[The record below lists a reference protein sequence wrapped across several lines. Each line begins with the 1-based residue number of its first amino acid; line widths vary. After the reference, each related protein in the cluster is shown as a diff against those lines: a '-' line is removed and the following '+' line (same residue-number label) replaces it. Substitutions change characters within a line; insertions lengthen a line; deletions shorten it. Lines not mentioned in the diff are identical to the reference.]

1 MARTCIICGN
11 AAGSA
16 EHIFPAA
23 LGGRRKNRSIYCDP
37 HNAGYS
43 DLVALLA
50 SQLEPINSLLEVRS
64 DRTNQIRPASATEIH
79 SGESMKVTGGR
90 AELPAAR
97 ILRQDQHTDDSVVQH
112 HSMLSK
118 KDAWAQIDEM
128 RDRGILL
135 GYETPKWTPR
145 VVGTLRLKMELG
157 SDKGL
162 RAAGYILQTYFA
174 QEFPELAR
182 SAALDS
188 FKAYTLGVDP
198 TPRVWWDFKMPL
210 DYIENAFKFGHRVL
224 VGVEPASGTI
234 YGRLTLFSTVS
245 FAAELGRASPQ
256 YVPSKAVV
264 IDIDPLAKPP
274 PRDQARQEVEPGA
287 HMPVAPSAGE
297 LEEAI
302 KSGAVAAAFGK
313 LLTAIED
320 DMRDRQAQGIIDRL
334 QTKASGSPEEKEA
347 VLADIGEELLQRV
360 FNLTSHFVG
369 GLSQQPQLAGFA
381 PDLVKLLRL
390 DAAATHGIEDKGF
403 EALRD
408 CTSAIVDQLREDW
421 TSSRL
426 SLDDVAM
433 LIGGGRGVAV
443 VGRVLITKYARVML

>member
-1 MARTCIICGN
+1 
-11 AAGSA
+11 
-16 EHIFPAA
+16 
-23 LGGRRKNRSIYCDP
+23 
-37 HNAGYS
+37 
-43 DLVALLA
+43 
-50 SQLEPINSLLEVRS
+50 
-64 DRTNQIRPASATEIH
+64 
-79 SGESMKVTGGR
+79 MKVTGGR

-97 ILRQDQHTDDSVVQH
+97 ILRQDQRDDGSVVQH

-135 GYETPKWTPR
+135 GHETPKWTPR
-145 VVGTLRLKMELG
+145 VVGTLHLRMELG

-188 FKAYTLGVDP
+188 FKAYTLGADP
-198 TPRVWWDFKMPL
+198 TPRVWWDFKVPL
-210 DYIENAFKFGHRVL
+210 DDAENAFKFGHRVL
-224 VGVEPASGTI
+224 VGVDPASGAI

-245 FAAELGRASPQ
+245 FAAELGRTSPQ
-256 YVPSKAVV
+256 CAPSKGVI
-264 IDIDPLAKPP
+264 IDIDPLAEHAPH
-274 PRDQARQEVEPGA
+274 DQARQEVEPGA
-287 HMPVAPSAGE
+287 HMPVAATPEE
-297 LEEAI
+297 LERAI
-302 KSGAVAAAFGK
+302 KSGAAAAAFGQ
-313 LLTAIED
+313 LFAAIED

-334 QTKASGSPEEKEA
+334 QAQTSSSPEEKEA
-347 VLADIGEELLQRV
+347 VLADIGKELLQRV
-360 FNLTSHFVG
+360 FILTSHFVD
-369 GLSQQPQLAGFA
+369 GLSQRPQLAGMA
-381 PDLVKLLRL
+381 PDLENLLRL

-408 CTSAIVDQLREDW
+408 CASAIVDQLREDW
-421 TSSRL
+421 TSGRL

-443 VGRVLITKYARVML
+443 VGRVLITKYAGVAL